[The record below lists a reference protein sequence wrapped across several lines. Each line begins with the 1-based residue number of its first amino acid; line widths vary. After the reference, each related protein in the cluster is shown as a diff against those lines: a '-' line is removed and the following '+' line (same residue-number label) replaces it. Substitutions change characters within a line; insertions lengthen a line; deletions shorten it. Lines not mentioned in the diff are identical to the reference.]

1 MSKKSALLMSSR
13 ISLSST
19 TEGIDVL
26 GAKETPENFRDW
38 SQLVAARIVSAVLF
52 KRTVLL
58 LILVCAA
65 LLGARTV
72 DRVRNDA
79 PDALAAINLALNVLL
94 ITFSLELIVS
104 VVCYQDQVRSA
115 GWLIAD
121 IIIVVLV
128 WWTNDVSLLVLRSFR
143 LLRALRKAS
152 GVPALKWAVKAV
164 LRVLPRLAAV
174 ITVLIPGMFAIFA
187 ILFTNL
193 YQDADLNGG
202 DAVDNG
208 DQQQL
213 SEDYFGRLDVAALTL
228 FQIMTGGRNWAVVC
242 AELQAQYPSAW
253 LPMVS
258 FVVVSLFFF
267 GSLIIAVMCDAVSNV
282 NRDRMWKSLDPD
294 HTAPTTDSTGANDP
308 LLFGGGQYSAPQ
320 PQSHLNKPELHRL
333 EQKLDELAT
342 TVDTL
347 VRMQALLQESLNA
360 LAQREM
366 ARQLLLSHPQ
376 KSKGSSA
383 TSSPAQSETGNK

>member
-228 FQIMTGGRNWAVVC
+228 FQSVFCTAHRTKTKSTSLG
-242 AELQAQYPSAW
+242 L
-253 LPMVS
+253 
-258 FVVVSLFFF
+258 VSLAQ
-267 GSLIIAVMCDAVSNV
+267 LHKN
-282 NRDRMWKSLDPD
+282 
-294 HTAPTTDSTGANDP
+294 DS
-308 LLFGGGQYSAPQ
+308 YS
-320 PQSHLNKPELHRL
+320 
-333 EQKLDELAT
+333 
-342 TVDTL
+342 V
-347 VRMQALLQESLNA
+347 
-360 LAQREM
+360 
-366 ARQLLLSHPQ
+366 
-376 KSKGSSA
+376 
-383 TSSPAQSETGNK
+383 